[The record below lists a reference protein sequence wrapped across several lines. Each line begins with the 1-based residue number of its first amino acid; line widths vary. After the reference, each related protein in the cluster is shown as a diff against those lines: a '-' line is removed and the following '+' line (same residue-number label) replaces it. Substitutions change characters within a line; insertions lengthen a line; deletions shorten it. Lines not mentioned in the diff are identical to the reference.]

1 MFRALIIASF
11 AIVLVGIWQ
20 PGFAAADQ
28 QILLPSDPIAFQPGP
43 GSQVASSYC
52 VICHSAEYVYMQ
64 PPHSREKWNEIIRKM
79 KHTFGCPIPE
89 EDISTLVDYLVGQNS
104 VQPTLGTQNTQ
115 QPISRIASE
124 GASPANGKTVFNT
137 YCMNCHGETGKGDG
151 PIGKVLVP
159 PAADLTRLSNKSDD
173 AIRRTIQNG
182 RPGTAMP
189 SWKNDLSPQDIQDV
203 LAYIRQLK

>member
-1 MFRALIIASF
+1 M
-11 AIVLVGIWQ
+11 
-20 PGFAAADQ
+20 
-28 QILLPSDPIAFQPGP
+28 AFQSGP

-64 PPHSREKWNEIIRKM
+64 PPHPPEKWNEIVWKM
-79 KHTFGCPIPE
+79 KQAFGCPIPK

-104 VQPTLGTQNTQ
+104 VQPALGTQNAQ
-115 QPISRIASE
+115 QPVSPVASE
-124 GASPANGKTVFNT
+124 GASSANGKTVFNT

-151 PIGKVLVP
+151 PIGKSLVP
-159 PAADLTRLSNKSDD
+159 PAANLTQLQNKSDD
-173 AIRRTIQNG
+173 MIRKTIQNG

-203 LAYIRQLK
+203 LAYIRHLSQ